1 MHYGL
6 YDFSKNNKKTIEP
19 IQDPGSVHIGQR
31 DGFSL
36 GDIDKVN
43 TLYGCKGK
51 FQLKDRTYYS

>member
-1 MHYGL
+1 MHYPP
-6 YDFSKNNKKTIEP
+6 YAFSKNNKKTIEP
-19 IQDPGSVHIGQR
+19 IKDPGSVEICKS

-51 FQLKDRTYYS
+51 FQLKYRTYYS